1 MSQFADDSAIW
12 LSGKSS
18 KYLQKR
24 MQEDIDTINTWCDKW
39 GFLISQTKT
48 VAMIFSKS
56 SSPCIKLKLGE
67 TILSFVK
74 EVKFLGMI
82 FDSKLTWLKHVQYIE
97 SRCSRVLNCMK
108 LLTGTKWGA
117 NCSTL
122 RTIYISMIRSK
133 IDYGCEVYN
142 SASYSVKK
150 KLDSIQAQALRICAG
165 AHKTAS
171 ISGLQTEIGDPPYGL
186 RRKSLITKSFLNIFS
201 LNDTNPTIKSLQEN
215 AIYEF
220 NKEKIK
226 ENQKPYCVTAHDTMN
241 KYNVDINTVYKCK
254 EFPTPPWHVL
264 KPQVKTELTN
274 IITKKDSPHLIKSE
288 GNILIDNKYSN
299 FLKIYTDGSK
309 NPENNTNACA
319 FVVPELKVKKGFKLQ
334 NHVSIFMCELT
345 AILLS
350 LYWLEEFQPE
360 NTVIFVDSLS
370 ALKAITGSIFKVK
383 TQIIYDIQYIYSK
396 LSKLG
401 LNIILEWIPSHV
413 GLSGNEM
420 ADTAAKKALSIE
432 TCITS
437 IPLYKEDIKCLC
449 KNLLKKMWQQYWENN
464 TKSKQ
469 LHAIQKDVNFCIT
482 IPKSTR
488 ERERTLFKLRSS
500 YIFTN
505 KFKYTMG
512 KCNSELCDTCLV
524 VDDMQHYLFNCNKYI
539 PQRHK
544 MMEKFESTGVKDLSY
559 KNLFSGYSQTLIPI
573 WDYLINTGMR

>member
-1 MSQFADDSAIW
+1 
-12 LSGKSS
+12 
-18 KYLQKR
+18 
-24 MQEDIDTINTWCDKW
+24 
-39 GFLISQTKT
+39 
-48 VAMIFSKS
+48 
-56 SSPCIKLKLGE
+56 
-67 TILSFVK
+67 
-74 EVKFLGMI
+74 
-82 FDSKLTWLKHVQYIE
+82 
-97 SRCSRVLNCMK
+97 
-108 LLTGTKWGA
+108 
-117 NCSTL
+117 
-122 RTIYISMIRSK
+122 MIRSK

-142 SASYSVKK
+142 SASHSVMKK
-150 KLDSIQAQALRICAG
+150 IDSIQAQALRICAG
-165 AHKTAS
+165 AHTTAS
-171 ISGLQTEIGDPPYGL
+171 ISGLQTEIGDPPYEL

-201 LNDTNPTIKSLQEN
+201 LNDTNPTKKSLQEN
-215 AIYEF
+215 AIYDF

-241 KYNVDINTVYKCK
+241 KYNVDTNTVYKCK

-264 KPQVKTELTN
+264 KPQVRTELTN

-449 KNLLKKMWQQYWENN
+449 KNLLKKNV
-464 TKSKQ
+464 
-469 LHAIQKDVNFCIT
+469 AT
-482 IPKSTR
+482 I
-488 ERERTLFKLRSS
+488 L
-500 YIFTN
+500 
-505 KFKYTMG
+505 G
-512 KCNSELCDTCLV
+512 K
-524 VDDMQHYLFNCNKYI
+524 
-539 PQRHK
+539 
-544 MMEKFESTGVKDLSY
+544 
-559 KNLFSGYSQTLIPI
+559 
-573 WDYLINTGMR
+573 